1 MVRHIED
8 IRSVEMKGQ
17 GVKGVTKRIA
27 IGPKDGYEGYIRVFT
42 VQPGGFSP
50 YHSHPWFHANYILE
64 GSGAI
69 IIEGIEHPVKKGSIA
84 YIEGGKK
91 HHFVNQGAAPLV
103 FICLVPPEGD
113 SY

>member
-8 IRSVEMKGQ
+8 IQSVEMKGQ
-17 GVKGVTKRIA
+17 GIKGVTKRIA
-27 IGPKDGYEGYIRVFT
+27 IGPKDGYEGYFRVFT

-84 YIEGGKK
+84 LYRRREE
-91 HHFVNQGAAPLV
+91 APFRQSRRRSPRLH
-103 FICLVPPEGD
+103 LSRAPRRG
-113 SY
+113 